1 MLKVTM
7 TGLGIL
13 AVAALGLAPIAAA
26 DRPSAQIVCAIKE
39 NGAAATG
46 TVRVLKN
53 GNAAHSGACSGA
65 IALQPGRYSV
75 VVGLDGALDGP
86 EQTFE
91 VDVRPG
97 ETKAVEADFATG
109 QLQVRI
115 QSEGQQAAGMAII
128 RRQGKQL
135 GTLGSGVSAHLSVGT
150 YEVVARYRLK
160 SQEFTTVTITR
171 GQTTALDARF

>member
-1 MLKVTM
+1 MRKVTK
-7 TGLGIL
+7 TGLGL
-13 AVAALGLAPIAAA
+13 LTMAALSLTPLASA
-26 DRPSAQIVCAIKE
+26 DRAATQISCAIKE
-39 NGAAATG
+39 NGAPATG
-46 TVRVLKN
+46 TVRVTKN
-53 GNAAHSGACSGA
+53 GNATHSGTCGGA
-65 IALQPGRYSV
+65 IPVQPGRYSV

-91 VDVRPG
+91 VEVRAG
-97 ETKAVEADFATG
+97 ENKPVEADFATG
-109 QLQVRI
+109 LLQVRI

-128 RRQGKQL
+128 RRAGKQL

-160 SQEFTTVTITR
+160 SQEFSSVTITR